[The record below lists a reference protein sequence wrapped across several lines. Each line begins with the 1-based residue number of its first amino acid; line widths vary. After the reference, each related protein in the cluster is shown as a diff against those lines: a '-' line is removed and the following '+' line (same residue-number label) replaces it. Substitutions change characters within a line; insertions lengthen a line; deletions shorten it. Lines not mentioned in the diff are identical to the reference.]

1 MEAFLIA
8 LLALGKTYRS
18 QAVFVPEPDK
28 FQPFDHR
35 ALRQANRAMNVS
47 ASITEPYPAQQQAS
61 NLVRSTRLPSLSIR
75 KYFGEVSVSPKKA
88 NRKSPHMTHE
98 PSIPAILCFDLAFL
112 LGYVYWALWQLEKN
126 DQDE

>member
-61 NLVRSTRLPSLSIR
+61 NLGTVYPPPVPFNSQIFWRSVR
-75 KYFGEVSVSPKKA
+75 FPKK
-88 NRKSPHMTHE
+88 S
-98 PSIPAILCFDLAFL
+98 
-112 LGYVYWALWQLEKN
+112 Q
-126 DQDE
+126 